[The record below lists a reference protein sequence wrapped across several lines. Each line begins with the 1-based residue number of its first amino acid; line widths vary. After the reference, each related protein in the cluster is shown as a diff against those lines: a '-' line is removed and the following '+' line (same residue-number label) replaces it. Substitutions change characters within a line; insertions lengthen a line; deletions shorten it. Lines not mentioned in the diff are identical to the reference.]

1 MPSTADRVGTIHDKV
16 HVIHP
21 FHPLSGQEIN
31 AVCRRSHW
39 GEDRVV
45 YLGKDNR
52 LCFISA
58 AWTDIDP
65 GDEFRRIAN
74 GRASFRSCDLLALH
88 RLLDE
93 LTARLEA
100 GDV

>member
-1 MPSTADRVGTIHDKV
+1 MQSTAGRVGTISRKV
-16 HVIHP
+16 HVTHP

-31 AVCRRSHW
+31 AVCRHIHW

-52 LCFISA
+52 LLSISA

-65 GDEFRRIAN
+65 VDEFRRIAD
-74 GRASFRSCDLLALH
+74 GRTDFRTSDLLALC
-88 RLLDE
+88 RLLDQ
-93 LTARLEA
+93 LMARLEF
-100 GDV
+100 GDA